1 MPVLES
7 RRHVACALALATL
20 AIGAVDGPASAQS
33 LPLAQVLPDL
43 ILREIVLQSSTASTG
58 FPHTAHFQPGVNEPN
73 NPVVAIVE
81 GFNSQVA
88 TQFATFPLGSSSG
101 GITYVFDETVGT
113 FRRSSR
119 SFGPLFAERALTIGR
134 RKFNAGF
141 NYQHTTYDR
150 FEGQN
155 LEDGSIKFYLR
166 HNDCCG
172 FTDPSTLTGFRS
184 TVGDG
189 TRLNPPFEGDLI
201 EAALSLEATTH
212 TTALFANYGVT
223 SRWDVGVAVPI
234 VRVNLDASVT
244 ARVLRIVTSPP
255 PEAMLTEEQRRNAL
269 DTHTFEIGNP
279 NATRTIAHSG
289 RATGIGDVAVRTK
302 YQVLRGAGGGLAAAL
317 DLRLPTGDEN
327 ELLGTGGV
335 QAKFM
340 LVASSEHG
348 RFGQHVNLGYT
359 AASGDVAGSLG
370 GLSSAHVPDEVN
382 YSGGVEFVAHPR
394 VTVIGDVIG
403 RTLRDAGR
411 LDVVNKSFEW
421 NEPTP
426 LLGRTGPGCG
436 GFVGFTCRTVMLPE
450 FAPRAGNLTL
460 MLGTAG
466 AKVNL
471 TGNLLLSGSVLFPLS
486 AAGLRSRV
494 TPIAGLDYAF

>member
-1 MPVLES
+1 MPDLES
-7 RRHVACALALATL
+7 LRFGRALALATI
-20 AIGAVDGPASAQS
+20 AVGIAVGAATAQD

-43 ILREIVLQSSTASTG
+43 ILREIVLQSSTAVTG
-58 FPHTAHFQPGVNEPN
+58 FPHTAHFQPGINEPN

-88 TQFATFPLGSSSG
+88 TQFSTFPLGSSSG

-134 RKFNAGF
+134 RKLNAGF
-141 NYQHTTYDR
+141 NYQHTSYDR
-150 FEGQN
+150 FEGQD
-155 LEDGSIKFYLR
+155 LDDGSIKFYLR

-172 FTDPSTLTGFRS
+172 FTDPSTLTGFRL
-184 TVGDG
+184 VGDG
-189 TRLNPPFEGDLI
+189 TRVNPPFEGDLI
-201 EAALSLEATTH
+201 EAALSLKATTH

-223 SRWDVGVAVPI
+223 NRWDIGIAVPI
-234 VRVNLDASVT
+234 VHVNLDASVT
-244 ARVLRIVTSPP
+244 ARVLRFATNPP
-255 PEAMLTEEQRRNAL
+255 PEAALTEQQRRDSL
-269 DTHTFEIGNP
+269 DVHTFELGNP
-279 NATRTIAHSG
+279 NATRTIARSG

-340 LVASSEHG
+340 LVASSERG
-348 RFGQHVNLGYT
+348 RFGQHVNFGYT
-359 AASGDVAGSLG
+359 AASGEVAGALG
-370 GLSSAHVPDEVN
+370 GLTSAQVPDEMN

-394 VTVIGDVIG
+394 VTVIGDVVG

-411 LDVVNKSFEW
+411 LDVVNKNFEW
-421 NEPTP
+421 NEPSP
-426 LLGRTGPGCG
+426 LLGRIGPGCG
-436 GFVGFTCRTVMLPE
+436 GFVGFTCRTVSFPE
-450 FAPRAGNLTL
+450 FAPRGGNLTL

-471 TGNLLLSGSVLFPLS
+471 SGNLLLSGSVLFPLND
-486 AAGLRSRV
+486 AGLRSRV
-494 TPIAGLDYAF
+494 TTVVGLDYAF

>member
-7 RRHVACALALATL
+7 RRRFACALALATL
-20 AIGAVDGPASAQS
+20 AVVAVNGTATAQS

-43 ILREIVLQSSTASTG
+43 ILREIVLESSTVSTG

-101 GITYVFDETVGT
+101 GITYVFDESVGT
-113 FRRSSR
+113 FTRSSR

-134 RKFNAGF
+134 GKFNAGF

-150 FEGQN
+150 FEGRN
-155 LEDGSIKFYLR
+155 LDDGSIKFYLR

-172 FTDPSTLTGFRS
+172 FIDPSTLTGFRL
-184 TVGDG
+184 VGDG
-189 TRLNPPFEGDLI
+189 SRLNPPFEGDLI
-201 EAALSLEATTH
+201 EAALSLKATTH

-244 ARVLRIVTSPP
+244 ARVLRIVTNPP
-255 PEAMLTEEQRRNAL
+255 PEAMLSDAQRATSL
-269 DTHTFEIGNP
+269 DTHTFQLGNP
-279 NATRTIAHSG
+279 NATRTIAHRG
-289 RATGIGDVAVRTK
+289 DATGLGDIAVRTK
-302 YQVLRGAGGGLAAAL
+302 YHVLRGAGGGLAAAL

-359 AASGDVAGSLG
+359 AASGEVAGALG
-370 GLSSAHVPDEVN
+370 GLSSAHVADEVN

-394 VTVIGDVIG
+394 VTVIGDVVG

-411 LDVVNKSFEW
+411 LDVVNKPFEW

-460 MLGTAG
+460 MLGAAG

-471 TGNLLLSGSVLFPLS
+471 TGNLLLSGSVLFPLTD
-486 AAGLRSRV
+486 AGLRSRV
-494 TPIAGLDYAF
+494 TTIVGLDYAF

>member
-7 RRHVACALALATL
+7 RRPFACALALVTL
-20 AIGAVDGPASAQS
+20 ALVNAGRPAAAQE

-43 ILREIVLQSSTASTG
+43 ILRDIVLENSSASTG
-58 FPHTAHFQPGVNEPN
+58 FPHTAHFQPGINEPN

-81 GFNSQVA
+81 GFNNQMA

-101 GITYVFDETVGT
+101 GLTYVFDETVGT

-134 RKFNAGF
+134 RKLNAGF
-141 NYQHTTYDR
+141 NYQHTSYDR

-155 LEDGSIKFYLR
+155 LADGSIKFYLR

-184 TVGDG
+184 NVGDG

-212 TTALFANYGVT
+212 TTALFANYGLT
-223 SRWDVGVAVPI
+223 NRLDLGVAVPI

-244 ARVLRIVTSPP
+244 ARVLRIVTNPP
-255 PEAMLTEEQRRNAL
+255 PEAMLTEQQRAAAL
-269 DTHTFEIGNP
+269 DTHTFQLGNP
-279 NATRTIAHSG
+279 NATRTIAHHG
-289 RATGIGDVAVRTK
+289 HATGLGDIAVRTK
-302 YQVLRGAGGGLAAAL
+302 YQVLRGAGGGVAAAL
-317 DLRLPTGDEN
+317 DLRLPTGDED

-348 RFGQHVNLGYT
+348 RFSQHVNLGYT
-359 AASGDVAGSLG
+359 ASSGEVAGSLG
-370 GLSSAHVPDEVN
+370 GLSSAPVPNEVN
-382 YSGGVEFVAHPR
+382 YSGGLEFVAHPR
-394 VTVIGDVIG
+394 VTVIGDVVG

-411 LDVVNKSFEW
+411 LDVVSKPFEW

-436 GFVGFTCRTVMLPE
+436 GFVGFTCRTLMLPE

-471 TGNLLLSGSVLFPLS
+471 SGNLLLSGSVLFPLND
-486 AAGLRSRV
+486 AGLRSHV
-494 TPIAGLDYAF
+494 STIAGLDYAF